1 MDESIKEREFYN
13 TLWNYFTQHANQRI
27 QLINFYIILETFLF
41 AGLFALVKEAITDQ
55 CFTYKLICILIS
67 ISSIFFSFVFYNLD
81 TRTKQMIHTCEKS
94 IKILE
99 NDYESSFSSDLM
111 IFNKEARFTPLQRKW
126 NWFPL
131 SYSKSFKALFL
142 FFSIIGSICLIYFI
156 FFYHAKE
163 DTIDTI
169 NLYLYKISK

>member
-1 MDESIKEREFYN
+1 MNERDFYN
-13 TLWNYFTQHANQRI
+13 TLWNYFIQHANQRI

-41 AGLFALVKEAITDQ
+41 AGLFALVKDATTDQ
-55 CFTYKLICILIS
+55 CITYKLVCILIS

-94 IKILE
+94 LRIIE
-99 NDYESSFSSDLM
+99 NKYETLLSSDLM
-111 IFNKEARFTPLQRKW
+111 IFNKEARFTPLLRKW

-142 FFSIIGSICLIYFI
+142 FFSMIGFICLVYFI
-156 FFYHAKE
+156 FFYHVRF
-163 DTIDTI
+163 D
-169 NLYLYKISK
+169 